1 VPLAD
6 VILESSL
13 AQRVRSL
20 ASATEATR
28 QHGAPFRNM
37 MFYGPPGTG
46 KTLAAKRMARHSGL
60 DYAVL
65 SGGDIAPLGA
75 RVRARWL

>member
-1 VPLAD
+1 
-6 VILESSL
+6 
-13 AQRVRSL
+13 
-20 ASATEATR
+20 
-28 QHGAPFRNM
+28 M

-75 RVRARWL
+75 RVRARAGDDCASCAWALTLTAR